1 MANLIEAAA
10 ELEYVPKD
18 QLAQMINN
26 PDAGYPSY
34 LVLSEIQRRT
44 QMEKIYNAERVA
56 MEKPS
61 TTVAEEVVAN
71 FTGGPQGLAGGPQGL
86 AGVPPSSS
94 EITSSG
100 GMPAL
105 MAQGG
110 RTGYQNTGKTKYRII
125 DDDSNIENLDR
136 KNVGANPDM
145 YGDYIAG
152 AEKIRKSG
160 LFDFGEL
167 PVMDTGTTD
176 EYLEDLSG
184 LQGEHQ
190 ANIEAQREI
199 PQEIQDFQLSEI
211 DYEAPTEKDR
221 QRELQVAALAGLA
234 GVFGRARNLGE
245 AGAGIGKLATN
256 IQGIR
261 KGQRKEAIDLAI
273 AKRAGEAQDFG
284 ILTGK
289 ETLRMERNKAISASK
304 KEMGNIMRTM
314 AELSSARDIATYNAA
329 WKKLEMD
336 WEGTDKALTVTKD
349 LIRDKILLEQVAATN
364 NKTLQA
370 QVGDLLQEKVD
381 MPMPG
386 LRTSA
391 EDKRA
396 REIDHEISQ
405 ISKWLYQ
412 NILGIEL
419 PPTPLQQQ

>member
-18 QLAQMINN
+18 QLAQMVNN

-44 QMEKIYNAERVA
+44 LLEKAYNAERVA

-71 FTGGPQGLAGGPQGL
+71 FTGGPQGLAGGTQDLAGGPQGL

-167 PVMDTGTTD
+167 PVMDTRTTD
-176 EYLEDLSG
+176 KYLEDLSG
-184 LQGEHQ
+184 F
-190 ANIEAQREI
+190 ADTA
-199 PQEIQDFQLSEI
+199 S
-211 DYEAPTEKDR
+211 
-221 QRELQVAALAGLA
+221 
-234 GVFGRARNLGE
+234 
-245 AGAGIGKLATN
+245 
-256 IQGIR
+256 
-261 KGQRKEAIDLAI
+261 
-273 AKRAGEAQDFG
+273 
-284 ILTGK
+284 
-289 ETLRMERNKAISASK
+289 AISDSVDTQFSDI
-304 KEMGNIMRTM
+304 EDVSNIVPVGNDEWGTPIYER
-314 AELSSARDIATYNAA
+314 RDA
-329 WKKLEMD
+329 WD
-336 WEGTDKALTVTKD
+336 IDQ
-349 LIRDKILLEQVAATN
+349 I
-364 NKTLQA
+364 NK
-370 QVGDLLQEKVD
+370 VNE
-381 MPMPG
+381 
-386 LRTSA
+386 S
-391 EDKRA
+391 
-396 REIDHEISQ
+396 
-405 ISKWLYQ
+405 
-412 NILGIEL
+412 
-419 PPTPLQQQ
+419 